1 MRWLGAWVQGD
12 GTLRTYWVD
21 RLGRRW
27 VAASAW
33 AKDRVRLDG

>member
-1 MRWLGAWVQGD
+1 MVWLGALARGD
-12 GTLRTYWVD
+12 GTVVTYWID

-27 VAASAW
+27 MARSAW